1 MTMATDGGIA
11 SVKSLAARGLNR
23 VLRRAGVE
31 INEIRTST
39 TSECPGFAD
48 VEPWVAWIIEK
59 AAPFT
64 MTSHER
70 ISALC
75 HAVRYVTKH
84 SIPGDVVEC
93 GVWRGGSAMAAA
105 LTLLGER
112 DLARRLYLFD
122 TFEGMPP
129 PTEVDRAAGSGKSA
143 ALLLKEADEA
153 SLIWAH
159 APLDEVRANLA
170 STNYPADRIRFVKG
184 RVEDTIPREAP
195 EKIAILR
202 LDTDWYASTRHELI
216 HLYPKLSVGGVLVI
230 DDYGHWEGAR
240 KAVDEYINDNHL
252 PILLQ
257 RIDYTGRIAVKTGP
271 V

>member
-1 MTMATDGGIA
+1 MATEGGIA

-23 VLRRAGVE
+23 VLRCAGVE
-31 INEIRTST
+31 INRIGTRWAAEG
-39 TSECPGFAD
+39 PGFAEI
-48 VEPWVAWIIEK
+48 EPWVAQIIEK
-59 AAPFT
+59 VAPFT

-70 ISALC
+70 IAALC
-75 HAVRYVTKH
+75 HAVDYVTKH
-84 SIPGDVVEC
+84 NIPGDIVEC
-93 GVWRGGSAMAAA
+93 GVWRGGSMMAAA
-105 LTLLGER
+105 LTLLGAN
-112 DLARRLYLFD
+112 DVARSLYLFD

-129 PTEVDRAAGSGKSA
+129 PTEVDRAASSGKSA
-143 ALLLKEADEA
+143 ALLLEEADES

-159 APLDEVRANLA
+159 APLDDVRANLA
-170 STNYPADRIRFVKG
+170 STNYPADRIRFIRG

-195 EKIAILR
+195 QKIVLLR

-216 HLYPKLSVGGVLVI
+216 HLYPKLSVGGVLVV

-240 KAVDEYINDNHL
+240 QAVDEYINDNRL

>member
-1 MTMATDGGIA
+1 MASVGGIA

-23 VLRRAGVE
+23 ILRRAGVE
-31 INEIRTST
+31 INQIRTRGA
-39 TSECPGFAD
+39 SEWLGFAD
-48 VEPWVAWIIEK
+48 VEPWVAQIIEK

-75 HAVRYVTKH
+75 HAVRYVTKN

-93 GVWRGGSAMAAA
+93 GVWRGGSMMAAA
-105 LTLLGER
+105 LTLLGEHDITR
-112 DLARRLYLFD
+112 TLYLFD

-129 PTEVDRAAGSGKSA
+129 PTEIDRSAGSGKSA
-143 ALLLKEADEA
+143 ALLLEEADA
-153 SLIWAH
+153 SSLIWAH
-159 APLDEVRANLA
+159 APLDDVRDNLA
-170 STNYPADRIRFVKG
+170 STDYPADRMRFLKG

-195 EKIAILR
+195 EKIAVLR

-216 HLYPKLSVGGVLVI
+216 HLYPNLSVGGVLII
-230 DDYGHWEGAR
+230 DDYGHWKGAR
-240 KAVDEYINDNHL
+240 KAVDEYINDNRL
-252 PILLQ
+252 LLLLQ
-257 RIDYTGRIAVKTGP
+257 RIDYTGRIAVKIGP

>member
-1 MTMATDGGIA
+1 MNWEPSLLRAL
-11 SVKSLAARGLNR
+11 KSRAARGLNR
-23 VLRRAGVE
+23 ALQYAAVE
-31 INEIRTST
+31 INQIGTRRAAEGSRFT
-39 TSECPGFAD
+39 D
-48 VEPWVAWIIEK
+48 LEPWVARIIAK

-64 MTSHER
+64 MTSDER

-84 SIPGDVVEC
+84 GIPGDIAEC
-93 GVWRGGSAMAAA
+93 GVWRGGSMMAAA

-112 DLARRLYLFD
+112 DLARTLYLFD

-129 PTEVDRAAGSGKSA
+129 PTDIDRAAESGKSA
-143 ALLLKEADEA
+143 ALLLEAADES
-153 SLIWAH
+153 SLIVAR
-159 APLDEVRANLA
+159 APLDDVRANLA
-170 STNYPADRIRFVKG
+170 STNYPADRIRFIKG

-195 EKIAILR
+195 ERIAILR

-216 HLYPKLSVGGVLVI
+216 HLYPRLSVGGVLVI

-240 KAVDEYINDNHL
+240 KAVDEYINDNRL
-252 PILLQ
+252 RLLLQ
-257 RIDYTGRIAVKTGP
+257 RIDYTGRIAVKTAP